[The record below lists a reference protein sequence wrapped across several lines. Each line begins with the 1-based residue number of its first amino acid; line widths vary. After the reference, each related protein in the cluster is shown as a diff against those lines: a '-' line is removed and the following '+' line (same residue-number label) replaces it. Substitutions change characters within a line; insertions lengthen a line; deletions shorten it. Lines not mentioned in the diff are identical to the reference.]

1 MNATDANTRVP
12 DTHPTPEDAAQVDLV
27 LARAG
32 LTVSSEDRERL
43 VRIYPMI
50 REWAEGV
57 RLPETRY
64 AEPAVIYPA
73 TFER

>member
-1 MNATDANTRVP
+1 MSETTMDTVAHVDA
-12 DTHPTPEDAAQVDLV
+12 V
-27 LARAG
+27 LARTG
-32 LTVSSEDRERL
+32 LPVTPAERERL
-43 VRIYPMI
+43 IQIYPMI
-50 REWAEGV
+50 EEWTSGL

>member
-1 MNATDANTRVP
+1 MSDDSMLDA
-12 DTHPTPEDAAQVDLV
+12 EAQVDRV
-27 LARAG
+27 LALTGLPVSPEERA
-32 LTVSSEDRERL
+32 RL
-43 VRIYPMI
+43 IKLYPFI
-50 REWAEGV
+50 RQSQDAL

>member
-1 MNATDANTRVP
+1 MSDTTTDAAT
-12 DTHPTPEDAAQVDLV
+12 QVDLA

-32 LTVSSEDRERL
+32 LPVTPEERERL
-43 VRIYPMI
+43 IRLYPQI
-50 REWAEGV
+50 QEWTSAV

-64 AEPAVIYPA
+64 AEPALIYPA

>member
-1 MNATDANTRVP
+1 MTDTTTSDV
-12 DTHPTPEDAAQVDLV
+12 TAQVDAV
-27 LARAG
+27 LARTG
-32 LTVSSEDRERL
+32 LPVTSEERERL
-43 VRIYPMI
+43 IRFYPLI
-50 REWAEGV
+50 QEWTAAL

>member
-1 MNATDANTRVP
+1 MSE
-12 DTHPTPEDAAQVDLV
+12 TPADVAAQVDTV

-32 LTVSSEDRERL
+32 LPVTPEERERL
-43 VRIYPMI
+43 IRVYPMI
-50 REWAEGV
+50 EEWTSGL

-73 TFER
+73 TFDR

>member
-1 MNATDANTRVP
+1 
-12 DTHPTPEDAAQVDLV
+12 VDSV
-27 LARAG
+27 LARTG
-32 LTVSSEDRERL
+32 LPVSAEERERL
-43 VRIYPMI
+43 IRLYPAI
-50 REWAEGV
+50 QEWLAGV

>member
-1 MNATDANTRVP
+1 MSETP
-12 DTHPTPEDAAQVDLV
+12 DVAAQVDTV

-32 LTVSSEDRERL
+32 LSVTPEERERL
-43 VRIYPMI
+43 IRVYPMI
-50 REWAEGV
+50 EEWTSGL

-73 TFER
+73 TFDR

>member
-1 MNATDANTRVP
+1 MSDSTDATAMV
-12 DTHPTPEDAAQVDLV
+12 DAV
-27 LARAG
+27 LARTG
-32 LTVSSEDRERL
+32 LPTLPEERERL
-43 VRIYPMI
+43 IRLYPNI
-50 REWAEGV
+50 AEWTGAL

>member
-1 MNATDANTRVP
+1 MSETP
-12 DTHPTPEDAAQVDLV
+12 DVTAQVDLM

-32 LTVSSEDRERL
+32 LSVTTEERERL
-43 VRIYPMI
+43 IRVYPVI
-50 REWAEGV
+50 EEWTSGV

-73 TFER
+73 SFDR

>member
-1 MNATDANTRVP
+1 MSDTSTDAAT
-12 DTHPTPEDAAQVDLV
+12 QVDLV

-32 LTVSSEDRERL
+32 LPVSPEERERL
-43 VRIYPMI
+43 IRIYPLI
-50 REWAEGV
+50 QEWTSGV

-64 AEPAVIYPA
+64 AEPALIYPA

>member
-1 MNATDANTRVP
+1 MSDTTDDA
-12 DTHPTPEDAAQVDLV
+12 AAQVDAA
-27 LARAG
+27 LARSG
-32 LTVSSEDRERL
+32 LPVTPEERDRLIRVYPL
-43 VRIYPMI
+43 VR
-50 REWAEGV
+50 EWTAAL